1 MSGEKHLKFV
11 KRIKSKVKDFREE
24 LGLTQQELADKV
36 GVSRQ
41 TIYYLEKGDYN
52 PSLTLSFKLTEIFE
66 KLLEEIFYQ
75 VPFIEDLLGSKT
87 LDEIEKISERTGI
100 NTEKIIKLKHI
111 DEENL
116 SEIFTEIE
124 LHNLSNALGVKFENL
139 FIKEN

>member
-1 MSGEKHLKFV
+1 LSGEKHLKFV